1 MTSTSMT
8 GKKAKP
14 LSTKQNISS
23 LNQQIKT
30 KEKLVKKIIDQK
42 QDLRQSYIEAMV
54 ELRKNAANELAGFE
68 NNQANFTSTMDR
80 LDNEEEVFSLEIKE
94 LSDRRAQLSK
104 NLIDQNASLFIPK
117 KVTLTLIVIAL
128 VALGSGLLLSRYYQL
143 FNQQWPEKG
152 IQN

>member
-8 GKKAKP
+8 RKKAKP
-14 LSTKQNISS
+14 FSTKQNISS

>member
-1 MTSTSMT
+1 MISTSMT

-14 LSTKQNISS
+14 FSTKQNISS

-30 KEKLVKKIIDQK
+30 KEKLVQKIIDQK

-54 ELRKNAANELAGFE
+54 ELRKNAANKLAGIK

-80 LDNEEEVFSLEIKE
+80 LDNEEEIFSLEIKE
-94 LSDRRAQLSK
+94 LLDRRAQLSK
-104 NLIDQNASLFIPK
+104 NLIDQNASIFIPK
-117 KVTLTLIVIAL
+117 KVTLKLIVIAL
-128 VALGSGLLLSRYYQL
+128 IALGSGLLLSRNYQL

>member
-1 MTSTSMT
+1 MTE
-8 GKKAKP
+8 KKKP
-14 LSTKQNISS
+14 FSIKQNISS
-23 LNQQIKT
+23 LNQQIKI
-30 KEKLVKKIIDQK
+30 KEKLVQKIIDQK

-54 ELRKNAANELAGFE
+54 ELRKNAANELAGIE

-80 LDNEEEVFSLEIKE
+80 LDNEEEIFSLEIKE

-104 NLIDQNASLFIPK
+104 NLIDQNASIFIPK

-128 VALGSGLLLSRYYQL
+128 VALGSGLLLSRNYQL

>member
-1 MTSTSMT
+1 MT

-14 LSTKQNISS
+14 FSIKQNIAS

-30 KEKLVKKIIDQK
+30 KEILVQKIIDQK

-54 ELRKNAANELAGFE
+54 ELRKNAANELAGIE

-80 LDNEEEVFSLEIKE
+80 LDNEEEIFSLEIKE

-104 NLIDQNASLFIPK
+104 NLIDQNASIFIPK

-128 VALGSGLLLSRYYQL
+128 VALGSGLLLSRNYQL

>member
-14 LSTKQNISS
+14 FSIKQNISS

-30 KEKLVKKIIDQK
+30 KEKLVQKIIDQK

-54 ELRKNAANELAGFE
+54 ELRKNAANELAGIE

-117 KVTLTLIVIAL
+117 KVTLILIVIVL
-128 VALGSGLLLSRYYQL
+128 VALGSGLLLSRNYQL
-143 FNQQWPEKG
+143 FNQQWPEKR

>member
-1 MTSTSMT
+1 MTR
-8 GKKAKP
+8 KKAKP
-14 LSTKQNISS
+14 FSIKQNISS

-30 KEKLVKKIIDQK
+30 KEKLVQKIIDQK

-54 ELRKNAANELAGFE
+54 ELRKNAANELAGIE

-117 KVTLTLIVIAL
+117 KATLTLIVIAL
-128 VALGSGLLLSRYYQL
+128 VALGSGLLLSRNYQL

-152 IQN
+152 IKN

>member
-14 LSTKQNISS
+14 FSIRQNIAS

-30 KEKLVKKIIDQK
+30 KEILVQKIIDQK

-54 ELRKNAANELAGFE
+54 ELRKNAANELAGIE

-80 LDNEEEVFSLEIKE
+80 LDNEEEIFSLEIKE

-104 NLIDQNASLFIPK
+104 NLIDQNASIFIPK

-128 VALGSGLLLSRYYQL
+128 VALGSGLLLSRNYQL

>member
-14 LSTKQNISS
+14 FSIKQNIAS

-30 KEKLVKKIIDQK
+30 KEILVQKIIDQK

-54 ELRKNAANELAGFE
+54 ELRKNAANELAGIE

-80 LDNEEEVFSLEIKE
+80 LDNEEEIFSLEIKE

-104 NLIDQNASLFIPK
+104 NLIDQNASIFIPK

-128 VALGSGLLLSRYYQL
+128 VALGSGLLLSRNYQL